1 MELKIINAQG
11 QVSGA
16 LSASDALFARE
27 YNEALVHQL
36 VTAFLANARSGNRAQ
51 LTRAE
56 VKHSTKK
63 PWRQKGTG
71 RARQGSIRAPQWTGG
86 GIVHGPQPRDYSQ
99 KTPKKMKAAA
109 LRQALSD
116 RARAGRIHVLSDFGM
131 TETPSTKAA
140 KAALQKVVENRHALI
155 VLTPEVDD
163 IVALSVNNLN
173 EHHALFVGQLNTYDV
188 LVNDDVVF
196 SATALENFLRK
207 EEN

>member
-1 MELKIINAQG
+1 MMD
-11 QVSGA
+11 S
-16 LSASDALFARE
+16 
-27 YNEALVHQL
+27 
-36 VTAFLANARSGNRAQ
+36 
-51 LTRAE
+51 
-56 VKHSTKK
+56 
-63 PWRQKGTG
+63 
-71 RARQGSIRAPQWTGG
+71 
-86 GIVHGPQPRDYSQ
+86 
-99 KTPKKMKAAA
+99 PKKLGYRMPAEYEPHHGT
-109 LRQALSD
+109 LMIWPTRPGSWPFE
-116 RARAGRIHVLSDFGM
+116 G
-131 TETPSTKAA
+131 KAA